1 MVAITTQGKEDCQ
14 RRRRRIGE
22 LLSSLTAALLP
33 LASDPLKKPKIPLL
47 NSFLGLG

>member
-14 RRRRRIGE
+14 RRRRIGE
-22 LLSSLTAALLP
+22 LLSSFTAALHALAFNP
-33 LASDPLKKPKIPLL
+33 LIKRKIPFL